1 MKLRILG
8 VWGGSRFFED
18 CEPRETKRKIMKQMN
33 ETQQKAFEIYL
44 DSATFETDYRPISEE
59 QLASKLDALG
69 LKGSSSSINRW
80 KKDFNWVQALQ
91 NKVTLAMSE
100 DKQTRNLIQKSS
112 LESAVKNTKVDLDR
126 NNVLIA
132 ASYQILEK
140 EARRIIEK
148 QNEQGY
154 VSKDD
159 MEIVKFF
166 STLSTARHDK
176 MLDRLALMPPE
187 AVSAQQIL
195 SRLNEITIEV
205 EDDVVDAEVQD
216 EKTND

>member
-1 MKLRILG
+1 MRDSKG
-8 VWGGSRFFED
+8 
-18 CEPRETKRKIMKQMN
+18 KIMKQMN

-44 DSATFETDYRPISEE
+44 DSATFETDYKPISEE

>member
-1 MKLRILG
+1 MRDSKG
-8 VWGGSRFFED
+8 
-18 CEPRETKRKIMKQMN
+18 KNMKQMN

-44 DSATFETDYRPISEE
+44 DSATFETDYKPISEE
-59 QLASKLDALG
+59 QLAAKLDALG

-195 SRLNEITIEV
+195 SRLNDITIEV
-205 EDDVVDAEVQD
+205 EDDVIDAEVQD
-216 EKTND
+216 EKAND

>member
-1 MKLRILG
+1 
-8 VWGGSRFFED
+8 
-18 CEPRETKRKIMKQMN
+18 MKQMN

-44 DSATFETDYRPISEE
+44 DSATFETDYKPISEE
-59 QLASKLDALG
+59 QLAAKLDALG

-80 KKDFNWVQALQ
+80 KKDFNWAQALQ

-195 SRLNEITIEV
+195 SRLNEIEIEV

-216 EKTND
+216 EKASD

>member
-1 MKLRILG
+1 
-8 VWGGSRFFED
+8 
-18 CEPRETKRKIMKQMN
+18 MKQMN

-44 DSATFETDYRPISEE
+44 DSATFETDYKPISEE
-59 QLASKLDALG
+59 QLAAKLDALG

-195 SRLNEITIEV
+195 SRLNDITIEV
-205 EDDVVDAEVQD
+205 EDDVIDAEAQD
-216 EKTND
+216 EKSSD

>member
-1 MKLRILG
+1 
-8 VWGGSRFFED
+8 
-18 CEPRETKRKIMKQMN
+18 MKQMN

-59 QLASKLDALG
+59 QLAAKLDALG

-80 KKDFNWVQALQ
+80 KKDFNWVQTLQ
-91 NKVTLAMSE
+91 NKITLAMSE

-195 SRLNEITIEV
+195 SRLNDITIEV
-205 EDDVVDAEVQD
+205 EDDVIDAEAQD
-216 EKTND
+216 EKSSD

>member
-1 MKLRILG
+1 
-8 VWGGSRFFED
+8 
-18 CEPRETKRKIMKQMN
+18 MKQMN

-44 DSATFETDYRPISEE
+44 ESATFESDYKPISEE

-80 KKDFNWVQALQ
+80 KKDFNWAQALQ
-91 NKVTLAMSE
+91 NKVTLAMSQ
-100 DKQTRNLIQKSS
+100 DKETRNLIQRSS

-205 EDDVVDAEVQD
+205 EDDVIDAEVQD
-216 EKTND
+216 EKTID

>member
-1 MKLRILG
+1 M
-8 VWGGSRFFED
+8 
-18 CEPRETKRKIMKQMN
+18 ETSKTTRGKNMKQMN

-44 DSATFETDYRPISEE
+44 DSATFETDYKPISEK
-59 QLASKLDALG
+59 QLAAKLDALG

-80 KKDFNWVQALQ
+80 KKDFNWAQTLQ
-91 NKVTLAMSE
+91 NKVMLAMSE

-195 SRLNEITIEV
+195 SRLNEIEIEV

-216 EKTND
+216 EKASD

>member
-1 MKLRILG
+1 
-8 VWGGSRFFED
+8 
-18 CEPRETKRKIMKQMN
+18 MKQMN

-59 QLASKLDALG
+59 QLAAKLDALG

-80 KKDFNWVQALQ
+80 KKDFNWVQTLQ
-91 NKVTLAMSE
+91 NKITLAMSE

-195 SRLNEITIEV
+195 SRLNEIEIEV

-216 EKTND
+216 EKASD

>member
-1 MKLRILG
+1 MRDSKG
-8 VWGGSRFFED
+8 
-18 CEPRETKRKIMKQMN
+18 KNMKQMN

-44 DSATFETDYRPISEE
+44 DSATFETDYKPISEE
-59 QLASKLDALG
+59 QLATKLDALG

-80 KKDFNWVQALQ
+80 KKDFSWAQALQ
-91 NKVTLAMSE
+91 NKVALAMSE

-205 EDDVVDAEVQD
+205 EDDVIDAEVQD
-216 EKTND
+216 EKSSD

>member
-1 MKLRILG
+1 
-8 VWGGSRFFED
+8 
-18 CEPRETKRKIMKQMN
+18 MKQMN

-44 DSATFETDYRPISEE
+44 DSATFETDYKPISEE
-59 QLASKLDALG
+59 QLAAKLDALG

-80 KKDFNWVQALQ
+80 KKDFNWTQALQ

-195 SRLNEITIEV
+195 SRLNDITIEV

-216 EKTND
+216 EKAND

>member
-1 MKLRILG
+1 
-8 VWGGSRFFED
+8 
-18 CEPRETKRKIMKQMN
+18 MKQMN

-44 DSATFETDYRPISEE
+44 DSATFETDYKPISEE
-59 QLASKLDALG
+59 QLAAKLDALG

-80 KKDFNWVQALQ
+80 KKDFNWAQTLQ

-195 SRLNEITIEV
+195 SRLNEIEIEV

-216 EKTND
+216 EKASD

>member
-1 MKLRILG
+1 
-8 VWGGSRFFED
+8 
-18 CEPRETKRKIMKQMN
+18 MKQMN

-44 DSATFETDYRPISEE
+44 DSATFETDYKPISEE
-59 QLASKLDALG
+59 QLAAKLDALG

-195 SRLNEITIEV
+195 SRLNDITIEV

-216 EKTND
+216 EKAND

>member
-1 MKLRILG
+1 MRDSKG
-8 VWGGSRFFED
+8 
-18 CEPRETKRKIMKQMN
+18 KNMKQMN

-44 DSATFETDYRPISEE
+44 DSATFETDYKPISEE
-59 QLASKLDALG
+59 QLAAKLDALG

-195 SRLNEITIEV
+195 SRLNDITIEV
-205 EDDVVDAEVQD
+205 EDDAIDAEVQD
-216 EKTND
+216 EKDID

>member
-1 MKLRILG
+1 
-8 VWGGSRFFED
+8 
-18 CEPRETKRKIMKQMN
+18 MKQMN

-44 DSATFETDYRPISEE
+44 DSATFETDYKPISEE
-59 QLASKLDALG
+59 QLAAKLDALG

-80 KKDFNWVQALQ
+80 KKDFNWAQALQ

-195 SRLNEITIEV
+195 SRLNDITIEV

-216 EKTND
+216 EKASN

>member
-1 MKLRILG
+1 
-8 VWGGSRFFED
+8 
-18 CEPRETKRKIMKQMN
+18 MKQMN

-44 DSATFETDYRPISEE
+44 DSATFETDYKPISEE
-59 QLASKLDALG
+59 QLAAKLDALG

-80 KKDFNWVQALQ
+80 KKDFNWAQTLQ
-91 NKVTLAMSE
+91 NKITLAMSE

-195 SRLNEITIEV
+195 SRLNDITIEV

-216 EKTND
+216 EKAND

>member
-1 MKLRILG
+1 
-8 VWGGSRFFED
+8 
-18 CEPRETKRKIMKQMN
+18 MKQMS

-44 DSATFETDYRPISEE
+44 DSATFETDYKPISEE
-59 QLASKLDALG
+59 QLAAKLDALG

-80 KKDFNWVQALQ
+80 KKDFNWAQALQ

-159 MEIVKFF
+159 MEIIKFF

-205 EDDVVDAEVQD
+205 EGDVIDAEVQN
-216 EKTND
+216 EKASN

>member
-1 MKLRILG
+1 
-8 VWGGSRFFED
+8 
-18 CEPRETKRKIMKQMN
+18 MKQMN

-44 DSATFETDYRPISEE
+44 ESATFESDYKPISEE

-80 KKDFNWVQALQ
+80 KKDFNWAQALQ
-91 NKVTLAMSE
+91 NKVTLAMSQ
-100 DKQTRNLIQKSS
+100 DKETRNLIQRSS

-205 EDDVVDAEVQD
+205 EDDAIDAEVQD
-216 EKTND
+216 EKSSD

>member
-1 MKLRILG
+1 
-8 VWGGSRFFED
+8 
-18 CEPRETKRKIMKQMN
+18 MKQMN

-195 SRLNEITIEV
+195 SRLSEITIEV
-205 EDDVVDAEVQD
+205 EDDVIDAEVQD
-216 EKTND
+216 EKSSD

>member
-1 MKLRILG
+1 
-8 VWGGSRFFED
+8 
-18 CEPRETKRKIMKQMN
+18 MKQMN

>member
-1 MKLRILG
+1 
-8 VWGGSRFFED
+8 
-18 CEPRETKRKIMKQMN
+18 MKQMN

-44 DSATFETDYRPISEE
+44 DSATFETDYRPVSEE
-59 QLASKLDALG
+59 QLAAKLDALG

-91 NKVTLAMSE
+91 NKVTLAMSQ
-100 DKQTRNLIQKSS
+100 DKETRNLIQRSS

-195 SRLNEITIEV
+195 SRLNDITIEV
-205 EDDVVDAEVQD
+205 EDDVIDAEVQD
-216 EKTND
+216 EKGSD

>member
-1 MKLRILG
+1 
-8 VWGGSRFFED
+8 
-18 CEPRETKRKIMKQMN
+18 MKQMN

-44 DSATFETDYRPISEE
+44 DSATFETDYKPISEE
-59 QLASKLDALG
+59 QLAAKLDALG

-80 KKDFNWVQALQ
+80 KKDFNWAQALQ
-91 NKVTLAMSE
+91 NKVTLAMSQ
-100 DKQTRNLIQKSS
+100 DKETRNLIQRSS

-205 EDDVVDAEVQD
+205 EDDAIDAEVQD
-216 EKTND
+216 EKSSD

>member
-1 MKLRILG
+1 
-8 VWGGSRFFED
+8 
-18 CEPRETKRKIMKQMN
+18 MN

-44 DSATFETDYRPISEE
+44 DSATFETDYKPISEK
-59 QLASKLDALG
+59 QLAAKLDALG

-80 KKDFNWVQALQ
+80 KKDFNWAQTLQ
-91 NKVTLAMSE
+91 NKVMLAMSE

-195 SRLNEITIEV
+195 SRLNEIEIEV

-216 EKTND
+216 EKASD

>member
-1 MKLRILG
+1 
-8 VWGGSRFFED
+8 
-18 CEPRETKRKIMKQMN
+18 MKQMS

-44 DSATFETDYRPISEE
+44 DSATFETDYKPVSEE
-59 QLASKLDALG
+59 QLAAKLDALG

-80 KKDFNWVQALQ
+80 KKDFNWAQALQ
-91 NKVTLAMSE
+91 NKVTLAMSQ
-100 DKQTRNLIQKSS
+100 DKETRNLIQRSS

-205 EDDVVDAEVQD
+205 EGDVIDAEVQN
-216 EKTND
+216 EKASN

>member
-1 MKLRILG
+1 
-8 VWGGSRFFED
+8 
-18 CEPRETKRKIMKQMN
+18 MKQMN

-44 DSATFETDYRPISEE
+44 DSATFETDYKPISEE
-59 QLASKLDALG
+59 QLAAKLDALG

-80 KKDFNWVQALQ
+80 KKDFNWAQALQ

-216 EKTND
+216 EKASN

>member
-1 MKLRILG
+1 
-8 VWGGSRFFED
+8 
-18 CEPRETKRKIMKQMN
+18 MKQMS

-44 DSATFETDYRPISEE
+44 DSATFETDYKPISEE
-59 QLASKLDALG
+59 QLAAKLDALG

-80 KKDFNWVQALQ
+80 KKDFNWAQALQ

-195 SRLNEITIEV
+195 SRLNEIEIEV

-216 EKTND
+216 EKASN

>member
-1 MKLRILG
+1 MIVSHARQKG
-8 VWGGSRFFED
+8 
-18 CEPRETKRKIMKQMN
+18 KNMKQMN

-44 DSATFETDYRPISEE
+44 DSATFETDYKPISEE

-80 KKDFNWVQALQ
+80 KKDFSWAQALQ

-100 DKQTRNLIQKSS
+100 DKQTRNLLQKSS

-176 MLDRLALMPPE
+176 MLDRMALMPPE

-195 SRLNEITIEV
+195 SRLSEITIEV

-216 EKTND
+216 EKASD

>member
-1 MKLRILG
+1 
-8 VWGGSRFFED
+8 
-18 CEPRETKRKIMKQMN
+18 MKQMS

-44 DSATFETDYRPISEE
+44 DSATFETDYKPISEE
-59 QLASKLDALG
+59 QLAAKLDALG

-80 KKDFNWVQALQ
+80 KKDFNWAQALQ

-205 EDDVVDAEVQD
+205 EGDVIDAEVQN
-216 EKTND
+216 EKASN

>member
-1 MKLRILG
+1 
-8 VWGGSRFFED
+8 
-18 CEPRETKRKIMKQMN
+18 MKQMN

-44 DSATFETDYRPISEE
+44 DSATFETDYKPISEE

-195 SRLNEITIEV
+195 SRLNDITIEV

-216 EKTND
+216 EKAND

>member
-1 MKLRILG
+1 
-8 VWGGSRFFED
+8 
-18 CEPRETKRKIMKQMN
+18 MKQMN

-44 DSATFETDYRPISEE
+44 DSATFETDYKPISEE
-59 QLASKLDALG
+59 QLAAKLDALG

-80 KKDFNWVQALQ
+80 KKDFNWAQALQ

-205 EDDVVDAEVQD
+205 EGDVIDAEVQN
-216 EKTND
+216 EKASN

>member
-1 MKLRILG
+1 
-8 VWGGSRFFED
+8 
-18 CEPRETKRKIMKQMN
+18 MKQMN

-44 DSATFETDYRPISEE
+44 DSATFETDYKPISEE
-59 QLASKLDALG
+59 QLAAKLDALG

-80 KKDFNWVQALQ
+80 KKDFNWAQALQ

-195 SRLNEITIEV
+195 SRLNDITIEV

-216 EKTND
+216 EKAND

>member
-1 MKLRILG
+1 MRDSKG
-8 VWGGSRFFED
+8 
-18 CEPRETKRKIMKQMN
+18 KNMKQMN

-44 DSATFETDYRPISEE
+44 DSATFETDYKPISEE

-80 KKDFNWVQALQ
+80 KKDFNWTQALQ

-195 SRLNEITIEV
+195 SRLNKITIEV

-216 EKTND
+216 EKAND